1 MPLTKRIIPCLDVDN
16 GRVVKGVHFAKVKD
30 AGDPVALARKYSDD
44 GADELVFLDITASQE
59 GRNTMKNM
67 VRRVARVIDIPF
79 TVGGGIKKLDDAR
92 AILLNGADK
101 VSINTAAV
109 KNPELI
115 GELMSIFGK
124 QCVVVAIDAKRNYE
138 CDNRDSD
145 KNIFSMGSKGDYTDK
160 GKSTKNEKNIKYNQ
174 TPMSS
179 ENNSMELYEHGKKF
193 WFEVKIYGGKEGTGI
208 DAIQWAKKIES
219 LGAGEILLTSID
231 TDGTEYGYDLG
242 LTKAICRAVRIPVIA
257 SGGCG
262 EPKHMLDVFKR
273 TDVDAALAA
282 SIFHYDKFSVNK
294 VKKYLKDNGI
304 QIRI

>member
-16 GRVVKGVHFAKVKD
+16 GRVVKGVRFAKVKD
-30 AGDPVALARKYSDD
+30 AGDPVALARKYSDE

-138 CDNRDSD
+138 CDNIDND
-145 KNIFSMGSKGDYTDK
+145 KNIFSLGRKRDYMDK
-160 GKSTKNEKNIKYNQ
+160 DKSIKNENNIKYN
-174 TPMSS
+174 MSC
-179 ENNSMELYEHGKKF
+179 ENNSEEFYKQGKKF

-294 VKKYLKDNGI
+294 VKKYLKDNDI